1 MPRCALKASASVDLT
16 RRSHMLDM
24 VTSPPEGC
32 NVWEIAI
39 FYEPESDDSYRLVV
53 PSVAVLK
60 GNESSTMG
68 GESKSSFLSCQGET
82 VRLPWLVWLSAIDFF
97 SSLTLIFYGR
107 AWRWSVKVESKAPD
121 IENTGS
127 KLIKVPRKPQ
137 KNSCQI
143 FGVEFLYK
151 KLKNGILR
159 GGQYTGNR
167 KISGYSGLIM
177 GQGQVSS
184 GSSDENCTSIH

>member
-1 MPRCALKASASVDLT
+1 MLRCALKTPANVSLA
-16 RRSHMLDM
+16 RRPHMLDM

-97 SSLTLIFYGR
+97 SSLTLIFLREGMK
-107 AWRWSVKVESKAPD
+107 VKCKSRIK
-121 IENTGS
+121 GS
-127 KLIKVPRKPQ
+127 
-137 KNSCQI
+137 
-143 FGVEFLYK
+143 
-151 KLKNGILR
+151 
-159 GGQYTGNR
+159 
-167 KISGYSGLIM
+167 
-177 GQGQVSS
+177 
-184 GSSDENCTSIH
+184 